1 MQFESCLVP
10 TRPVATKAVRQEL
23 NTTAYEYTLS
33 IVEDSTAAGIVVFS
47 VVLPAGELWHSEW
60 ENVSYVVTGT

>member
-10 TRPVATKAVRQEL
+10 TRSVATKAVRQEL
-23 NTTAYEYTLS
+23 NTTAYEYALS
-33 IVEDSTAAGIVVFS
+33 IVEDLTAAGA
-47 VVLPAGELWHSEW
+47 VVLSVALPGEHWHSEW

>member
-10 TRPVATKAVRQEL
+10 TRSVATKAVRQEL
-23 NTTAYEYTLS
+23 NTTAYEYALS

-47 VVLPAGELWHSEW
+47 VALPGELWHSEW

>member
-1 MQFESCLVP
+1 MQFESYLVP

-23 NTTAYEYTLS
+23 NTTAYEYALS
-33 IVEDSTAAGIVVFS
+33 IVDSTAAGIVVFS
-47 VVLPAGELWHSEW
+47 VVLPGEFWHSEW

>member
-1 MQFESCLVP
+1 MQFESYLVP
-10 TRPVATKAVRQEL
+10 TRSVATKAVGQEL

-47 VVLPAGELWHSEW
+47 F
-60 ENVSYVVTGT
+60 GTVNGKPFHT